1 MLGGKKWKFAK
12 GKIKKKTS
20 ISLIFHSVA
29 PRAMRIGRIP
39 LNVVSFPQISIPNK
53 VECHLCNA
61 HNLIDCVVQSVAIQR
76 KNFSGKIRAS
86 ALSLCF
92 LKLLVFYSSPGMPDE
107 NIPSLI
113 ERT

>member
-1 MLGGKKWKFAK
+1 
-12 GKIKKKTS
+12 
-20 ISLIFHSVA
+20 
-29 PRAMRIGRIP
+29 MRIGRVP

-86 ALSLCF
+86 ALSLVTCHCF